1 MPSVGI
7 AKLSPTQIRK
17 MKQGKPFR
25 ITSGTSTTIHLNDLQ
40 YKGFVKNA
48 KNGKSY
54 TIVYD
59 SKLGSGIVGD
69 LAGLLHPA
77 AGVIAKTLGL
87 GMKKTKRGKGI
98 LGDLGKYAFNQAKD
112 MAIEKAIDYGSSKG
126 KDFLKTNIGFGLL
139 RKASPKQLEALARAR
154 AARKPRIAKKPKKYG
169 PKRPAT
175 LKQLENLAKAR
186 AMRGMKKSGSGR
198 SRKKTYGAA
207 LRVAGM

>member
-1 MPSVGI
+1 MPSVAI

-25 ITSGTSTTIHLNDLQ
+25 ITAGNSTSINLNELQ
-40 YKGFVKNA
+40 YKGLIKNA

-59 SKLGSGIVGD
+59 NKLGSGIVGD

-87 GMKKTKRGKGI
+87 GMKKTKRGKGM
-98 LGDLGKYAFNQAKD
+98 LGDIAKIALNSAKD
-112 MAIEKAIDYGSSKG
+112 FAIDKALDYGSSKG
-126 KDFLKTNIGFGLL
+126 KEFLKDKIGFGML

-154 AARKPRIAKKPKKYG
+154 AMRKPRIPKKPKKYG

-175 LKQLENLAKAR
+175 LKQLETLAKAR
-186 AMRGMKKSGSGR
+186 AMRGTKKTGSG
-198 SRKKTYGAA
+198 RKKTYGSA

>member
-7 AKLSPTQIRK
+7 AALSPTQIRK

-25 ITSGTSTTIHLNDLQ
+25 ITAGNSTNITLNDLQ
-40 YKGFVKNA
+40 YKGFLKNA

-54 TIVYD
+54 TIVFD
-59 SKLGSGIVGD
+59 NKLGSGIVGD

-87 GMKKTKRGKGI
+87 GMKKTKRGKGM
-98 LGDLGKYAFNQAKD
+98 LGDIAKMAFNTAKD
-112 MAIEKAIDYGSSKG
+112 FAIDKALDYGSSKG
-126 KDFLKTNIGFGLL
+126 KEFLKDKIGFGML
-139 RKASPKQLEALARAR
+139 RTASPKQLEALARAR
-154 AARKPRIAKKPKKYG
+154 AMRKPRIAKKPKKTG

-186 AMRGMKKSGSGR
+186 AMRGIKKTGSGR
-198 SRKKTYGAA
+198 GRKKTYGSA

>member
-25 ITSGTSTTIHLNDLQ
+25 ITSGTASTIKLNDLQ
-40 YKGFVKNA
+40 YKGFIKNA
-48 KNGKSY
+48 KSGKSY
-54 TIVYD
+54 TIIYD
-59 SKLGSGIVGD
+59 NKEGSGIVGD

-139 RKASPKQLEALARAR
+139 RNASPKQLKALERAR
-154 AARKPRIAKKPKKYG
+154 AARKPRIPKKQKKYG
-169 PKRPAT
+169 PKRQAT
-175 LKQLENLAKAR
+175 LKQLEILAKAR
-186 AMRGMKKSGSGR
+186 AMRGSKKLGSGH
-198 SRKKTYGAA
+198 KKHHFGSA

>member
-25 ITSGTSTTIHLNDLQ
+25 ITAGTSTTISLNDLQ
-40 YKGFVKNA
+40 YKGFLKNSKA
-48 KNGKSY
+48 GKAY

-87 GMKKTKRGKGI
+87 GMRKMKRGKGI

-112 MAIEKAIDYGSSKG
+112 MAIEKAIDFGSSKG
-126 KDFLKTNIGFGLL
+126 KDFLKSNIGFGLL
-139 RKASPKQLEALARAR
+139 RKASPKQL
-154 AARKPRIAKKPKKYG
+154 K
-169 PKRPAT
+169 
-175 LKQLENLAKAR
+175 NLAKAR
-186 AMRGMKKSGSGR
+186 AMRGMKKSGAGR

>member
-25 ITSGTSTTIHLNDLQ
+25 ITAGNSTSINLNELQ
-40 YKGFVKNA
+40 YKGFIKNA

-59 SKLGSGIVGD
+59 NKLGSGIVGD

-87 GMKKTKRGKGI
+87 GMKKTKRGKGM
-98 LGDLGKYAFNQAKD
+98 LGDIAKIALNSAKD
-112 MAIEKAIDYGSSKG
+112 FAIDKALDYGSSKG
-126 KDFLKTNIGFGLL
+126 KEFLKDKIGFGML

-154 AARKPRIAKKPKKYG
+154 AMRKPRIPKKPKKYG

-175 LKQLENLAKAR
+175 LKQLETLAKAR
-186 AMRGMKKSGSGR
+186 AMRGTKKTGSGR
-198 SRKKTYGAA
+198 GRNKTYGSA

>member
-25 ITSGTSTTIHLNDLQ
+25 ITAGNSTSINLNELQ
-40 YKGFVKNA
+40 YKGFIKNA

-59 SKLGSGIVGD
+59 NKLGSGIVGD

-87 GMKKTKRGKGI
+87 GMKKTKRGKGM
-98 LGDLGKYAFNQAKD
+98 LGDIAKIALNSAKD
-112 MAIEKAIDYGSSKG
+112 FAIDKALDYGSSKG
-126 KDFLKTNIGFGLL
+126 KEFLKDKIGFGML

-154 AARKPRIAKKPKKYG
+154 AMRKPRIPKKPKKSG

-175 LKQLENLAKAR
+175 LKQLETLAKAR
-186 AMRGMKKSGSGR
+186 AMRGTKKTGSGR
-198 SRKKTYGAA
+198 GRKKTYGSA

>member
-25 ITSGTSTTIHLNDLQ
+25 ITAGTSTTIGLNDLQ
-40 YKGFVKNA
+40 YKGFIKNA

-54 TIVYD
+54 TIVFH
-59 SKLGSGIVGD
+59 SKEGSGIVGD

-87 GMKKTKRGKGI
+87 GMKKTKGKGI
-98 LGDLGKYAFNQAKD
+98 LGDLGKYALNFAKD
-112 MAIEKAIDYGSSKG
+112 KAIETAIDYGSSKG
-126 KDFLKTNIGFGLL
+126 KDFLKNTIGFGML
-139 RKASPKQLEALARAR
+139 RNASPKQLEALARAR
-154 AARKPRIAKKPKKYG
+154 AMRKPRIPKKPKKNG

-198 SRKKTYGAA
+198 GRKKTYGSA

>member
-25 ITSGTSTTIHLNDLQ
+25 ITSGTSTTIYLNDLQ

-112 MAIEKAIDYGSSKG
+112 MAIDKALDYGSSKG
-126 KDFLKTNIGFGLL
+126 KEFLKNTIGFGML
-139 RKASPKQLEALARAR
+139 RNASPKQLEALARAR
-154 AARKPRIAKKPKKYG
+154 AARKPRIPKKPKKYG

-186 AMRGMKKSGSGR
+186 AMRGTKKSGAGR
-198 SRKKTYGAA
+198 ARKKTYGAA

>member
-1 MPSVGI
+1 MPEVAI

-25 ITSGTSTTIHLNDLQ
+25 ITAGTSTTIYLNDLQ
-40 YKGFVKNA
+40 YKGFIKNDM
-48 KNGKSY
+48 NGKSY
-54 TIVYD
+54 TIVFD
-59 SKLGSGIVGD
+59 NKLGSGIVGD

-87 GMKKTKRGKGI
+87 GMKKTKRGKGM
-98 LGDLGKYAFNQAKD
+98 LGDIAKIALNSAKD
-112 MAIEKAIDYGSSKG
+112 FAIDKALDYGSSKG
-126 KDFLKTNIGFGLL
+126 KEFLKDKIGFGML

-154 AARKPRIAKKPKKYG
+154 AMRKPRIPKKPKKYG

-175 LKQLENLAKAR
+175 LKQLETLAKAR
-186 AMRGMKKSGSGR
+186 AMRGTKKTGSG
-198 SRKKTYGAA
+198 RKKTYGSA